1 MAYIP
6 EMLIYSFTSFKDGF
20 DTAHYIKHFCH
31 VENSMRNFGVLGAPP
46 LGVWPIETIS
56 GPDVLS
62 CLIYGSAAIST
73 RVEMLTEKLAPFG
86 TLARGDG
93 GPKFNHFYVSP
104 L

>member
-46 LGVWPIETIS
+46 LGV
-56 GPDVLS
+56 
-62 CLIYGSAAIST
+62 
-73 RVEMLTEKLAPFG
+73 
-86 TLARGDG
+86 
-93 GPKFNHFYVSP
+93 
-104 L
+104 